1 MIRNLIARDRPRA
14 DGAQPVR
21 SVVPASAPVPA
32 PVHVSVPR
40 YAVPAYFNPLWD
52 ATGWQDLAALG
63 PAVSFAILNPD
74 SGPGRAVDSAYSEP
88 IGAVQASGG
97 RVIGYVDTAYG
108 RRPSAAVLHDLMRY
122 QSWYGLRGVFLD
134 QVPSGR
140 DHLAHYRR
148 IIEAARRCGFEF
160 FSINPGVI
168 PDPGYVELA
177 DVVVTFEGPWLAYRD
192 HAAVDWTTD
201 HPAERFCHLVHSTPP
216 EELATARNLA
226 RERHVGAFY
235 VTEQSGA
242 NPWGSLSTQ
251 LARTAAVGR
260 ACVTSPLP

>member
-1 MIRNLIARDRPRA
+1 MIRNPVARDRSRA
-14 DGAQPVR
+14 EHAQPIR
-21 SVVPASAPVPA
+21 SAGPGPASAPVP
-32 PVHVSVPR
+32 VPR
-40 YAVPAYFNPLWD
+40 FAVPAYFNPLWD

-63 PAVSFAILNPD
+63 PAVSFAILNPG
-74 SGPGRAVDSAYSEP
+74 SGPGRTVDSAYSKP
-88 IGAVQASGG
+88 IDAVQASGG

-108 RRPSAAVLHDLMRY
+108 TRPSAAVLRDLMRY
-122 QSWYGLRGVFLD
+122 QSWYSLRGVFLD

-148 IIEAARRCGFEF
+148 IVEAARHRGFDF
-160 FSINPGVI
+160 FAINPGVI

-201 HPAERFCHLVHSTPP
+201 HPAERFCHLVHSTPL
-216 EELATARNLA
+216 EELATALNLA

-251 LARTAAVGR
+251 LTQMAAVGHTSG
-260 ACVTSPLP
+260 TSPLH